1 MKKTLLWGGLAI
13 LVIAAIA
20 AAVYWESRPQVLVL
34 KNGTRL
40 TLAGVTYG
48 KHHVFKGLKSTGSRQ
63 RGRATVDTTNDTVV
77 VWIEA
82 QFKNGQWPNYQL
94 YVSDPDK
101 TGCVSAW
108 QRTGN
113 QAGNGVSVTGFA
125 LDAFPRRDR
134 KMILRVAE
142 WDNRGGMDM
151 AKGEFVVANPGPRS
165 FPNWQSEA
173 MPDTQSD
180 GDLSVTLTKCTLGAN
195 GIRFGNIKLP
205 PKDPAQKS
213 VSLAFHAEQ
222 GGVDASNW
230 EAVAIETSDATG
242 NHTGMNNWSTSRDGN
257 GNPTMTYQWGL
268 WPEEKAWKLRV
279 EMSRTSGFS
288 NDEVWAVSNVP
299 LKKGD
304 WNELWNYNNNF
315 PGGNRRASTN
325 APVAE
330 TTLQG
335 VHLKIYPA
343 VQMDQGSG
351 MGQTMGGFHIMASP
365 DLPEGFRMSLVNAT
379 DENGHKLETFGFGP
393 NGNGSGNYVFQLPDV
408 RKAKSLNLTIA
419 VHQSRFVEFT
429 VKPTTQ

>member
-1 MKKTLLWGGLAI
+1 MKKTLLWGGLFI

-34 KNGTRL
+34 KNGTKL
-40 TLAGVTYG
+40 TLAAVTYG

-82 QFKNGQWPNYQL
+82 QFKNNQWPNYQL
-94 YVSDPDK
+94 FVSDPDK

-113 QAGNGVSVTGFA
+113 QVGNGVSVMGFA

-142 WDNRGGMDM
+142 WDNRGGMQM
-151 AKGEFVVANPGPRS
+151 AKGDFVVANPGPRS
-165 FPNWQSEA
+165 FPEWQPES

-180 GDLSVTLTKCTLGAN
+180 GDLSATLTKCVLSAN
-195 GIRFGNIKLP
+195 GIRFGNMNLP
-205 PKDPAQKS
+205 SNDPARKS
-213 VSLAFHAEQ
+213 VQLAFHAEQ
-222 GGVDASNW
+222 DGVDASNW
-230 EAVAIETSDATG
+230 QAVAIQTSDATG
-242 NHTGMNNWSTSRDGN
+242 NHTGMNSWSTSRDQN
-257 GNPTMTYQWGL
+257 DNPTLTYQWGL

-279 EMSRTSGFS
+279 EMSRTAGFS
-288 NDEVWAVSNVP
+288 NSEIWAVSNVP
-299 LKKGD
+299 LKKGN
-304 WNELWNYNNNF
+304 WNDLWNYNNNF
-315 PGGNRRASTN
+315 PGGNRRAGTN

-343 VQMDQGSG
+343 LRLEDQNFGN
-351 MGQTMGGFHIMASP
+351 GQKQGGFRVSVDPPLP
-365 DLPEGFRMSLVNAT
+365 DGYRMSLVEIT
-379 DENGHKLETFGFGP
+379 DENGHKLPPSWGP
-393 NGNGSGNYVFQLPDV
+393 NNNNDSYVFQLPDI
-408 RKAKSLNLTIA
+408 RNAKSLNLTIA
-419 VHQSRFVEFT
+419 VHQSRFLDFT
-429 VKPTTQ
+429 VKPATQ